1 MPQASATHRPHP
13 SRDEALHSKECIPSG
28 SETMSNTKPRYAYAD
43 ESGDAGYNFGAN
55 SSRCF
60 VMGIVLPKQPEEL
73 VDRLLSL
80 RRALRRPETFE
91 FHFRQANP
99 KTRQSFLE
107 VIRDEPLDVIIAV
120 IHKQYAPA
128 DFRRLGKL
136 GVYSHALAGLS
147 LRAPFAMS
155 QCRVHLDGSG
165 KQKQFLQSLKSN
177 VRWAC
182 RVAGRVEQS
191 PADIRLLDSGHSL
204 IQCADMVTGSAAEY
218 VNNGDERWLNMLR
231 PKLAVYW
238 DERFD
243 GQG

>member
-1 MPQASATHRPHP
+1 
-13 SRDEALHSKECIPSG
+13 
-28 SETMSNTKPRYAYAD
+28 MSSITPRYAYAD
-43 ESGDAGYNFGAN
+43 ESGDAGYDFDAN
-55 SSRCF
+55 SSTFF
-60 VMGIVLPKQPEEL
+60 VMGVVLPRQPEQL

-91 FHFRQANP
+91 FHFRQANAQ
-99 KTRQSFLE
+99 TRQLALE
-107 VIRDEPLDVIIAV
+107 VVRAEPLDVLVAV
-120 IHKQYAPA
+120 IHKRYAPI

-155 QCRVHLDGSG
+155 RCRVHLDGSG
-165 KQKQFLQSLKSN
+165 KQKRFLQNLKSN

-182 RVAGRVEQS
+182 RVAGRAEQS

-204 IQCADMVTGSAAEY
+204 IQCADMVTGAVAEY
-218 VNNGDERWLNMLR
+218 VNHGDERWLNILR
-231 PKLAVYW
+231 PKLTVYW

-243 GQG
+243 VHK